1 MSFRDPHLPQIMKS
15 FAKLSYECTTI
26 FGSNAAEELVPVHF
40 QAYVQFEAGQKR
52 DAERAYRK
60 MTLALA
66 EKESFRR
73 KMAKIDKADTNDKQ
87 SPPSNPMP
95 L

>member
-60 MTLALA
+60 MTLA
-66 EKESFRR
+66 EKESFRW
-73 KMAKIDKADTNDKQ
+73 KMAEINEADANDKQ
-87 SPPSNPMP
+87 SPPSNSTPA
-95 L
+95 